1 MSPLLRFEPAPITIN
16 ETIDFLYAP
25 PKTLMMALSQRTGTL
40 NPRVFDNFSRFHV
53 MTRFHGADRFR
64 RRLQWTFRATRVAQT
79 LKTGHQKRRHYGRSR
94 SRRL

>member
-1 MSPLLRFEPAPITIN
+1 
-16 ETIDFLYAP
+16 
-25 PKTLMMALSQRTGTL
+25 
-40 NPRVFDNFSRFHV
+40 

-94 SRRL
+94 SRCL